1 MATKTARHEP
11 GLGQLQPL
19 PPEPMVSVVIPALN
33 EERYIGALL
42 DSLAAQTYPAAGF
55 EVIIADG
62 GSADATRA
70 IVAAASTGP
79 MTVRLVENP
88 GRTTPHGLNAG
99 IAAATGDVVIILGA
113 HALVDPGFV
122 EANVEALRQTNAAAA
137 GGPIETRG
145 EGRMATAIAS
155 ALSHPFGVGDARF
168 RFATEPAFVDTIAFA
183 AYRRECFDLLGGFDT
198 DRQYAEDDFFNYRIR
213 QAGGRLYLTPAVKS
227 FYFARSGLR
236 PLIRQYFAYG
246 RAKGK
251 AAVEEPR
258 SIRPRHLAP
267 AAAVTVGGALLAASL
282 FVPVARI
289 ALLVAGGL
297 YAALALYSTRRAAAR
312 RDARP
317 LAPLVA
323 ALFPVI
329 HVSYGLGTLLGA
341 ARRAYGTAVT
351 RR

>member
-1 MATKTARHEP
+1 MATKSAQQGTS
-11 GLGQLQPL
+11 LGQLPPL
-19 PPEPMVSVVIPALN
+19 AAEPTVSVVIPALN

-42 DSLAAQTYPAAGF
+42 ASLAAQTYPLDRL
-55 EVIIADG
+55 EVLVADG

-70 IVAAASTGP
+70 IVAAAGAASV
-79 MTVRLVENP
+79 MAVRLIENP

-113 HALVDPGFV
+113 HALVDTGFV
-122 EANVEALRQTNAAAA
+122 EANVAALRETNAAAA

-198 DRQYAEDDFFNYRIR
+198 DRQYAEDDFFNFRIR

-227 FYFARSGLR
+227 VYFARSGLR

-251 AAVEEPR
+251 AAVEEPA

-267 AAAVTVGGALLAASL
+267 AAAVSLGGALVLLGAFL
-282 FVPVARI
+282 PVARI
-289 ALLVAGGL
+289 ALFTAGGL
-297 YAALALYSTRRAAAR
+297 YALLAAYSGRRAATR
-312 RDARP
+312 RGAVR
-317 LAPLVA
+317 LAPLTA
-323 ALFPVI
+323 LLFPVV

-341 ARRAYGTAVT
+341 ALRLAGR
-351 RR
+351 